1 MFPTVFHV
9 PEQVAGVP
17 LFGAGLLL
25 VVWAVASVALLAWLV
40 RRQGWCADTL
50 GYVPLLL
57 LLGALIRWILPLIS
71 EPGLGL
77 PIRSYGV
84 MLFFAVFAGTSL
96 TIWRGGR
103 LGLDADRVLTLTICG
118 FIPGILVARLF
129 YVVRFW
135 SEFPRPTV
143 GATLVEIINI
153 TQGGLIVY
161 GALIGGL
168 LGFGALIVRQKLPAL
183 ATLDLLVPGMLLG
196 LALGRIGCF
205 LFGCCYGGPSS
216 LPWAVRFP
224 LGSPPF
230 LQEVHQGE
238 IFLYGLKFLGEPGDP
253 PVIAEVEP
261 GSEAERQGLRAGMRV
276 RAIGGYAVLSVN
288 HARTELLRAHRLEPQ
303 EVTLATAQLAEVAR
317 LSIPSA
323 LPRSRPLHPTQLYS
337 AIDAAILCLFLLAY
351 DPFRRRDGELFA
363 LLLTIY
369 PINRFLTE
377 FIRTDDP
384 GVWGTWLTLGQ
395 AFSLVFLVVAAGLW
409 WHILRRPPG
418 KAFFPPLTTGG
429 SRL

>member
-1 MFPTVFHV
+1 MFPTVFHI

-57 LLGALIRWILPLIS
+57 LLGALILWILPLIS

-84 MLFFAVFAGTSL
+84 MLFLAVFAGTTL

-103 LGLDADRVLTLTICG
+103 LGLDADWVLTLAIWG
-118 FIPGILVARLF
+118 FIPGILMARLF
-129 YVVRFW
+129 YVVRYFW
-135 SEFPRPTV
+135 SEFYRPTV

-168 LGFGALIVRQKLPAL
+168 LGFGALIVWRRLPAL
-183 ATLDLLVPGMLLG
+183 ATLDLVVPGMLLG

-205 LFGCCYGGPSS
+205 LFGCCYGGPSN
-216 LPWAVRFP
+216 LLWAVRFP
-224 LGSPPF
+224 FGSPPF
-230 LQEVHQGE
+230 LQEVQQGE
-238 IFLYGLKFLGEPGDP
+238 IFLYGLKILGEPSDP
-253 PVIAEVEP
+253 PVIAAVEP
-261 GSEAERQGLRAGMRV
+261 GSEAERQGLRAGMHV
-276 RAIGGYAVLSVN
+276 RTIGGFPALSVQ
-288 HARTELLRAHRLEPQ
+288 HAQTLLLQAHRVGPQ
-303 EVTLATAQLAEVAR
+303 VEVATSELAGVVR
-317 LSIPSA
+317 LSIPSP

-337 AIDAAILCLFLLAY
+337 ALDAAILCLFLLAY
-351 DPFRRRDGELFA
+351 DTFRRRDGELLA
-363 LLLTIY
+363 LALTIY
-369 PINRFLTE
+369 PINRFLME

-384 GVWGTWLTLGQ
+384 GVWGTWLKLGQ
-395 AFSLVFLVVAAGLW
+395 VFSLMFLAVAAGLW

-418 KAFFPPLTTGG
+418 KAFPLATDG
-429 SRL
+429 SGR